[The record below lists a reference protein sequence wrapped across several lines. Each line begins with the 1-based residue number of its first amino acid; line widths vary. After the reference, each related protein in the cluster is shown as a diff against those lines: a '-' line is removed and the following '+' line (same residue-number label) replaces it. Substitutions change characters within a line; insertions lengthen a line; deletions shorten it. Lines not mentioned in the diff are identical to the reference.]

1 MTCTPVL
8 TKNNL
13 KFFVQYT
20 LRNACWCLLYIWFA
34 FLCIS
39 LNHSNFF
46 HCVSSTDLDIFLCV
60 RKRSNFHFFPKQ
72 ISCYPSCSEQWLCS
86 GCGGFSCGRAWALGH
101 GGVSGCSSQAPEHKF
116 SSCGIFPDQG
126 SNPRLLPWQVD
137 SSPLSHQGS
146 PIKTLHYIYS
156 CFLYWMHSL
165 DLV

>member
-1 MTCTPVL
+1 MCLSYIPRKEIAL
-8 TKNNL
+8 PNIWKLLFFL
-13 KFFVQYT
+13 KKYAIVFIYLGLCWVFV
-20 LRNACWCLLYIWFA
+20 A
-34 FLCIS
+34 
-39 LNHSNFF
+39 
-46 HCVSSTDLDIFLCV
+46 V
-60 RKRSNFHFFPKQ
+60 RFS
-72 ISCYPSCSEQWLCS
+72 SCSEQRLRS

-116 SSCGIFPDQG
+116 SSCETFLDQG
-126 SNPRLLPWQVD
+126 SNPCLLPWQVD